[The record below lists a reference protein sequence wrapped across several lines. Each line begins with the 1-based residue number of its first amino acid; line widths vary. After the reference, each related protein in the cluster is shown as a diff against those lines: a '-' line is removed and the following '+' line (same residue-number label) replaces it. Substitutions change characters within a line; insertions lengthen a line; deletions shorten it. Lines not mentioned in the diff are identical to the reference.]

1 MAPAVAEARAAEPA
15 ASPAARPAADRTE
28 SEPDIWS
35 QDVATIDAW
44 AKEKGLLGEVHF
56 DFDRYELRPEARDRL
71 TRNAEFLKTYPD
83 VLITIEGHCD
93 ERGTNEYNIALGDR
107 RAFSAVHFLEQLG
120 IERGRLRTV
129 SYGEERPQCREAGEG
144 CWSRNRR
151 AAFVISGRAGAGS
164 TGG

>member
-1 MAPAVAEARAAEPA
+1 VAPAVADARAAEPA

-44 AKEKGLLGEVHF
+44 AKEKGLLGEVYF
-56 DFDRYELRPEARDRL
+56 DYDRYELRPEARDRL
-71 TRNAEFLKTYPD
+71 TRNAEFLRTYPD

-107 RAFSAVHFLEQLG
+107 RAFSAVRFLEQLG
-120 IERGRLRTV
+120 IDRARLRTV
-129 SYGEERPQCREAGEG
+129 SYGEERPQCRESGEN

-151 AAFVISGRAGAGS
+151 AAFMISGHGAGR